1 MNNDYCY
8 QTTDLYLCIF
18 LSLKGFKY
26 NIEKNKKG
34 ICTFKFVLSNSD
46 EIDKLKEEK
55 NNYYANAEV
64 KILDFKNKLRDTK
77 SSIINLNPEE

>member
-1 MNNDYCY
+1 MNYEY
-8 QTTDLYLCIF
+8 STTDLYLCIF
-18 LSLKGFKY
+18 LSLKGFRY
-26 NIEKNKKG
+26 SIEKNKKG

-55 NNYYANAEV
+55 NNYYSNAEV

-77 SSIINLNPEE
+77 SEIINLKSEE